1 MAVTAAEKQRCY
13 REKRD
18 ADPEKREMQ
27 ILKKRAMFLK
37 QQRERYERDK
47 RRGLKKGVKD
57 MSPREHG
64 EAKKVWRNQ
73 NRATRE
79 KQKELENVETPRR
92 TPQSPDPPYPSPEP
106 VHHVKGTSSQNT
118 TVVRLCQEKKT

>member
-18 ADPEKREMQ
+18 ADPEKR
-27 ILKKRAMFLK
+27 AMFLK

-47 RRGLKKGVKD
+47 QRGLKKGVKD

-64 EAKKVWRNQ
+64 AAKKVWRNQ

-92 TPQSPDPPYPSPEP
+92 TPPSPDPPYPSPEP
-106 VHHVKGTSSQNT
+106 VHHVKDTSSQNT
-118 TVVRLCQEKKT
+118 TVVRLCQEKNINSHFADK